1 MRKAV
6 LLLINSVTLLA
17 MIIIGLVFQR
27 AEIYNETIYVEKIRI
42 TNIRIGND
50 YIPTYFDEAAN
61 LYRVLDEADPTK
73 SFMLTFFEGLRLDLI
88 YEVVPNTASF
98 LEVSFFCDPNSTIAQ
113 IDAITGRVTF
123 LDSGTETFTIRAT
136 DNSNVN
142 ARIRIRSRSPL

>member
-50 YIPTYFDEAAN
+50 YIPTYFDESAN
-61 LYRVLDEADPTK
+61 LYRLLDEADPTK
-73 SFMLTFFEGLRLDLI
+73 TLVLTYLEGLRLDLI
-88 YEVVPNTASF
+88 YDVVPNTASF
-98 LEVSFFCDPNSTIAQ
+98 PEVSFFCDPNSTIAQ

-123 LDSGTETFTIRAT
+123 LNSGTETFTIRAT

-142 ARIRIRSRSPL
+142 ARIRIRSRSPQ

>member
-50 YIPTYFDEAAN
+50 YIPTYFDESAN
-61 LYRVLDEADPTK
+61 LYRLLDEADPTK
-73 SFMLTFFEGLRLDLI
+73 TLVLTYFEGLRLDLI
-88 YEVVPNTASF
+88 YDVVPNTASF
-98 LEVSFFCDPNSTIAQ
+98 TDVSFFSDPNSPIAQ
-113 IDAITGRVTF
+113 IEPITGRVTF
-123 LDSGTETFTIRAT
+123 LDSGTETFTIRST
-136 DNSNVN
+136 DNSNIS
-142 ARIRIRSRSPL
+142 ARIRIRTRSPQ